1 MLMEMEEEFL
11 GHLEKFYG
19 SENKQKIVK
28 AFHFAEKKHAGQKR
42 ENGDEYIT
50 HPYSVAKI
58 LVNMRADVPSVIAGI
73 LHDLIED
80 TDTKPEEIE
89 NAFGK
94 EVASICFGLSKIE
107 TIKKARREHL
117 EENENLRKMILS
129 MEGDA
134 RIAFVKLADRLNNMQ
149 TLDCKSRQDQVK
161 ISKET
166 MDLFVPLAERLGMN
180 GLKHS
185 LEDLCFKYMLPEE
198 YEETTNYLNEYY
210 KRSQAIVEEI
220 RGKLKKLAD
229 DLGIKVKLQSRLK
242 SSYGVY
248 KKTMTKGRNKIF
260 DIIAHRVITKDV
272 KDCYAMLGAIHNV
285 WKPVEG
291 RIKDYIA
298 NPKKNL
304 YMSLHTTVMYPTE
317 NGSIPFEIQIRT
329 EEMHVFCEYGM
340 AAHWMY
346 KEHGSK
352 ATSVN
357 GNSALLKMKKELASS
372 GKALSEDE
380 VDEFLEVV
388 KAGFYSDQIF
398 VFTPSLNV
406 IELPKGSITLDF
418 AYAIHTGLGNR
429 CTGAKVNGRMV
440 PITTELHTGDVVEI
454 LTASGKS
461 PSRDWIKICKSHGAI
476 TKIKQFFKKE
486 RRDENIKIG
495 KSMLEEYAKRKG
507 YSLAKLLEDKE
518 TLAETL
524 ERRQLASLDDIYATV
539 GYGGITTTV
548 ALSAFI
554 AKQQSLQKKAGGEKA
569 TNVSHKEGGGIL
581 IDGHNDL
588 LKNLA
593 KCCNPIP
600 GDEIIGYVSKG
611 RGIIIHKLTCP
622 NVEKLEKERFIDA
635 DWDIASS
642 DFTFTSIIN
651 VYAKSNNNVYT
662 DIANALA
669 ELGVKMISLSSTRS
683 KNEDLDLKVGV
694 LVKDKNQL
702 RQVKNKLGSLS
713 SVYEVL

>member
-1 MLMEMEEEFL
+1 MEMEEEFL
-11 GHLEKFYG
+11 KHLEKFYG
-19 SENKQKIVK
+19 AENKQKIMK
-28 AFHFAEKKHAGQKR
+28 AFHFAEMKHEGQKR
-42 ENGDEYIT
+42 DNGDEYIC

-58 LVNMRADVPSVIAGI
+58 LVNMRADASSVIAGI

-80 TDTKPEEIE
+80 TDTTADEIG
-89 NAFGK
+89 NNFGK
-94 EVASICFGLSKIE
+94 DVQSLCLGLSKIE
-107 TIKKARREHL
+107 TVKKARKEHL

-134 RIAFVKLADRLNNMQ
+134 RIAFIKLADRLDNMQ
-149 TLDCKSRQDQVK
+149 TLSCKDKQTQIR

-180 GLKHS
+180 SLKHG

-198 YEETTNYLNEYY
+198 FEETTNYLNEYY
-210 KRSQAIVEEI
+210 KRSQVIVEEI

-229 DLGIKVKLQSRLK
+229 ELGISVKLQSRLK

-248 KKTMTKGRNKIF
+248 KKTVTKGRNKIY

-298 NPKKNL
+298 SPKKNL

-317 NGSIPFEIQIRT
+317 YGAIPFEIQIRT

-352 ATSVN
+352 ATSIN
-357 GNSALLKMKKELASS
+357 GNNALLKMKKELASS

-388 KAGFYSDQIF
+388 KAGFYSDRIF
-398 VFTPSLNV
+398 VFTPTLNV
-406 IELPKGSITLDF
+406 IELPKGSITIDF

-429 CTGAKVNGRMV
+429 CTGAKINGRMV
-440 PITTELHTGDVVEI
+440 PITTELQTGDVVEI
-454 LTASGKS
+454 LTSSQKN

-476 TKIKQFFKKE
+476 SKIKAFFKKE

-507 YSLAKLLEDKE
+507 YSLTKLLEDKE
-518 TLAETL
+518 VVSETL
-524 ERRQLASLDDIYATV
+524 ERRQVASVDDLCAMV
-539 GYGGITTTV
+539 GYGGITTAV
-548 ALSAFI
+548 ALSPFI
-554 AKQQSLQKKAGGEKA
+554 AKQQRLQKKLASDK
-569 TNVSHKEGGGIL
+569 NVSVSHKDGGGII

-600 GDEIIGYVSKG
+600 GDDIIGYVSKG
-611 RGIIIHKLTCP
+611 RGIIIHKCSCL
-622 NVEKLEKERFIDA
+622 NVEKLEQERFIPA
-635 DWDIASS
+635 EWDIQSS
-642 DFTFTSIIN
+642 DFTFTSFVN
-651 VYAKSNNNVYT
+651 VYAKNNNNVYT

-669 ELGVKMISLSSTRS
+669 ELGVKMISLSSTRT
-683 KNEDLDLKVGV
+683 KNEDLELRVGV

-702 RQVKNKLGSLS
+702 RQVINKLGSLA
-713 SVYEVL
+713 SVYEAL